1 MNIDY
6 VVDCI
11 DKVNVEFVRGTWN
24 FNHERNFQCLLFG
37 YLRESDNQSRVET
50 KEDGEIKTVE
60 LVHAEFNSPSTPD
73 TNKYLDIAIMEKKS
87 ASSFSEGY
95 DGSPER
101 ERNRDLSLK
110 AAIEIKFLYGSLK
123 QQKMEEI
130 ENDIEKL
137 KMLLRPRKK
146 LSKRC
151 YFLLYIDKKINN
163 KQIVNE
169 RIVNVWAK
177 GNWRNIFQAFK
188 KASKRHKELEV
199 CCVFGKQ
206 NLQCWFSDGK
216 PTWEIVDSSLN

>member
-1 MNIDY
+1 MNIDC

-37 YLRESDNQSRVET
+37 YLRESDNQSRIEI
-50 KEDGEIKTVE
+50 KQDGEIKTVE
-60 LVHAEFNSPSTPD
+60 LVHAEFNSPSAPD
-73 TNKYLDIAIMEKKS
+73 TNNYLDIAIMEKKS
-87 ASSFSEGY
+87 ASSFSERY
-95 DGSPER
+95 DGRPER

-110 AAIEIKFLYGSLK
+110 AAIEIKVLYGPLS
-123 QQKMEEI
+123 QQKME
-130 ENDIEKL
+130 DYQDDLKKL
-137 KMLLRPRKK
+137 KMLLKPRKK

-151 YFLLYIDKKINN
+151 YFLLYIDVDNNGWIINE
-163 KQIVNE
+163 QIVNICKE
-169 RIVNVWAK
+169 D
-177 GNWRNIFQAFK
+177 NWRKLLQTFK
-188 KASKRHKELEV
+188 KASKGHKEFEV